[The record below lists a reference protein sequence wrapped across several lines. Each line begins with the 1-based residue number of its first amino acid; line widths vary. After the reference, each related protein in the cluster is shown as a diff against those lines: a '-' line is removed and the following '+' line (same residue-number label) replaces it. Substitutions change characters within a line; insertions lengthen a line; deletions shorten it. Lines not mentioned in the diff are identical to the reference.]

1 MSKNMSLGKKEFIVA
16 DLIRKELFI
25 GELSIEENAFLQE
38 WLSMPEN
45 KEYYQKVINFETL
58 KSKESFYSAIN
69 TDIAFE
75 RIKEKINQN
84 NTPVIPLLRYKQLL
98 KYVAIFLLL
107 LGITA
112 PFVFRNN
119 KEVQKEEVVVS
130 SISPKYN
137 NPTLVLADGTV
148 VSLEPKKEK
157 IVSKNGVI
165 SNVNHVLVYDVKD
178 LKGTISTGDNT
189 LIVPVGG
196 IYAVNL
202 SDGTKV
208 WLNSK
213 SSLRYPVE
221 FSGDKRTVTLE
232 GEAYFEV
239 AKNPHSPFTVKTK
252 SGNVTVLGTHFN
264 VSSYVEDQAFAA
276 TLAEGK
282 VKVSDITNTS
292 DKTAVILIPGQ
303 QAKINHKTDGIVKVV
318 GVDPSAYTAWKDGK
332 FYFENENLKSI
343 LIKMARWYNFNVKFE
358 NKSLEHIKFTGIVLK
373 EEPIDHL
380 LDIISKT
387 SNIKYKITKVNQT
400 YEVTVSK

>member
-1 MSKNMSLGKKEFIVA
+1 MSKNMSLEKKEFIIA
-16 DLIRKELFI
+16 DLIRKELLI
-25 GELSIEENAFLQE
+25 GQLSIEENAFLQE
-38 WLSMPEN
+38 WLSVPEN
-45 KEYYQKVINFETL
+45 QEYYQKVINLKTL
-58 KSKESFYSAIN
+58 KSKEAFYSSIN
-69 TDIAFE
+69 TNIAFE
-75 RIKEKINQN
+75 KVREKISQN
-84 NTPVIPLLRYKQLL
+84 DTPVIPLFRYKHLL
-98 KYVAIFLLL
+98 KYAAVFLIL
-107 LGITA
+107 LGLTVTFI
-112 PFVFRNN
+112 FNNN
-119 KEVQKEEVVVS
+119 KNQKNEVVVT
-130 SISPKYN
+130 SISAKYN

-157 IVSKNGVI
+157 IISKNGVI
-165 SNVNHVLVYDVKD
+165 SNVNKVLVYDAKD
-178 LKGTISTGDNT
+178 LQGTTSTGDNT

-196 IYAVNL
+196 LYAVNL

-239 AKNPHSPFTVKTK
+239 AKNAHSPFTVKTK

-264 VSSYVEDQAFAA
+264 VSSYIEDQQFAA

-282 VKVSDITNTS
+282 VRVSENNNAL
-292 DKTAVILIPGQ
+292 DKKEVVLKPGQ
-303 QAKINHKTDGIVKVV
+303 QARINHKQSGIEIAE
-318 GVDPSAYTAWKDGK
+318 VDPLIYTAWKDGK

-343 LIKMARWYNFNVKFE
+343 LTKMSRWYNFNVKFE
-358 NKSLEHIKFTGIVLK
+358 SKSLEQIKFTGIVLK

-380 LDIISKT
+380 LDIITKA

-400 YEVTVSK
+400 YEVTVIK

>member
-1 MSKNMSLGKKEFIVA
+1 MSLGKKEFIIA
-16 DLIRKELFI
+16 DLIRKELLI
-25 GELSIEENAFLQE
+25 GELSIEEKAFLQE
-38 WLSMPEN
+38 WLSKPEN
-45 KEYYQKVINFETL
+45 QEYYQKVIDLETL
-58 KSKESFYSAIN
+58 KSKQAFYSSIN
-69 TDIAFE
+69 TDLAFE
-75 RIKEKINQN
+75 RIKQKINFEE
-84 NTPVIPLLRYKQLL
+84 TPVKPLFNYKRLFRYAAIVLFLAGISAVFYYLNTSDEIQKQ
-98 KYVAIFLLL
+98 
-107 LGITA
+107 
-112 PFVFRNN
+112 
-119 KEVQKEEVVVS
+119 EVVVKT
-130 SISPKYN
+130 IETKYN

-165 SNVNHVLVYDVKD
+165 SNVNQVLVYDAKA
-178 LKGTISTGDNT
+178 LQGKTTGENT

-213 SSLRYPVE
+213 SSLKYPVE
-221 FSGDKRTVTLE
+221 FSGNKRTVTLE

-239 AKNPHSPFTVKTK
+239 SKNPHSPFTVKTN

-264 VSSYVEDQAFAA
+264 VSAYAEDKLFAA

-282 VKVSDITNTS
+282 VQVSETNT
-292 DKTAVILIPGQ
+292 KNNELVILKPGQ
-303 QAKINHKTDGIVKVV
+303 QARASNAVLDVV
-318 GVDPSAYTAWKDGK
+318 EVDPSVYTAWKDGK

-343 LIKMARWYNFNVKFE
+343 LNKMSRWYSFNVKFE
-358 NKSLEHIKFTGIVLK
+358 QKSLEQIKFTGIVLK
-373 EEPIDHL
+373 EEPIENL

>member
-1 MSKNMSLGKKEFIVA
+1 MASGKKEFIIA
-16 DLIRKELFI
+16 GLIRKELLV
-25 GELSIEENAFLQE
+25 GDLSIEENAFLQD
-38 WLSMPEN
+38 WLSVPEN
-45 KEYYQKVINFETL
+45 HEYYQKVIDLETL
-58 KSKESFYSAIN
+58 KSKERFYKSI
-69 TDIAFE
+69 DVDSAFE
-75 RIKEKINQN
+75 RIKEKLDFNDA
-84 NTPVIPLLRYKQLL
+84 PVISLFNYKKVWKYAAVLVLL
-98 KYVAIFLLL
+98 A
-107 LGITA
+107 GITS
-112 PFVFRNN
+112 VFFYLN
-119 KEVQKEEVVVS
+119 KEEAVKKQVVVVK
-130 SISPKYN
+130 SILPKYN

-165 SNVNHVLVYDVKD
+165 SNVNHVLVYDAKAM
-178 LKGTISTGDNT
+178 KGTTGGENT

-213 SSLRYPVE
+213 STLKYPVE
-221 FSGDKRTVTLE
+221 FSGKTRNVSLE

-239 AKNPHSPFTVKTK
+239 AKNQQSPFTVKTK

-264 VSSYVEDQAFAA
+264 VSAYAEDQNFET

-282 VKVSDITNTS
+282 VKVSQEDES
-292 DKTAVILIPGQ
+292 VLLKPGQ
-303 QAKINHKTDGIVKVV
+303 QARSKNAGLKVV
-318 GVDPSAYTAWKDGK
+318 EVDASVYTAWKDGK
-332 FYFENENLKSI
+332 FYFENENLKNI

-358 NKSLEHIKFTGIVLK
+358 QKSLEQIKFTGIVLK
-373 EEPIDHL
+373 DEPIDHF

-387 SNIKYKITKVNQT
+387 SNVKYKITKVNQT